1 MRRLMLLL
9 APLTFLALAAGREAE
24 TEDQRLA
31 ALFKGFLEA
40 EFKARPMEATRA
52 GDHRY
57 DHRLDDVSPKA
68 RASWV
73 QRWRKTKGSFSTE
86 IDAKKLTRSGQID
99 REIFLHDLDYR
110 LWLAETSK
118 PFE

>member
-1 MRRLMLLL
+1 MRRLLLLL
-9 APLTFLALAAGREAE
+9 APLALLALTAAGREAA
-24 TEDQRLA
+24 TEDQRLE

-57 DHRLDDVSPKA
+57 DHRLDDISPKA

-73 QRWRKTKGSFSTE
+73 ARWKKTKAALSTE
-86 IDAKKLTRSGQID
+86 IDAKEHPRTAQID
-99 REIFLHDLDYR
+99 REIILH
-110 LWLAETSK
+110 
-118 PFE
+118 